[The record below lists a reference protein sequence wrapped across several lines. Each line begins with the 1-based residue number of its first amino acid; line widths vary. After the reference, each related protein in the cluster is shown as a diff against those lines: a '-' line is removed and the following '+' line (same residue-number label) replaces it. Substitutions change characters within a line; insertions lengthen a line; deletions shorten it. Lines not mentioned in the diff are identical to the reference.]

1 MLRLLRNKRVTL
13 LLRVGV
19 SVGLLTWVLS
29 RVDLSSVWHFVSSA
43 SPLLFCLAFLAFFLS
58 WSTMSWQLSRT
69 MRLHG
74 SDFRVMTLLNISLR
88 AFFYGFVLP
97 GDVSAGAV
105 KWYLL
110 SKYGHG
116 LRSLAAILYVRIVN
130 LTVLMCVGLG
140 AILVGWP
147 FESKALIP
155 LLVAALAATVC
166 FIVLLHTGFMGAV
179 AKRLLALPV
188 LPRLHQGKVKQAEE
202 EACHVLAVFTTFPL
216 RDIVSLFLIS
226 ILYKLTVVLSM
237 WLLARAIRVDISYVT
252 FLWVHSGLEL
262 IQMLPISFSG
272 VGVRDVALVVMLR
285 QVDVPSSAAVAVALG
300 CLAIRVLQVCLGG
313 LLVLRQSLIS
323 EQPPVGGQAPTGEES
338 SKE

>member
-1 MLRLLRNKRVTL
+1 MFKLLRTKRVTL

-29 RVDLSSVWHFVSSA
+29 RVDLSSVWQFLSSA
-43 SPLLFCLAFLAFFLS
+43 SPVLFCLAFVAFFSS
-58 WSTMSWQLSRT
+58 WSIMSWQLSRT

-74 SDFRVMTLLNISLR
+74 SHFRMMTLLNISLR

-97 GDVSAGAV
+97 GDVSTGLV

-110 SKYGHG
+110 SKHGHK
-116 LRSLAAILYVRIVN
+116 LRALAAILYVRIVN

-140 AILVGWP
+140 AILAGWP
-147 FESKALIP
+147 FESKALVP
-155 LLVAALAATVC
+155 VLVAALAATVL
-166 FIVLLHTGFMGAV
+166 FIVLLHTGVMGAV
-179 AKRLLALPV
+179 VKRLLALPV
-188 LPRLHQGKVKQAEE
+188 LPRLRQGKVKRAEE
-202 EACHVLAVFTTFPL
+202 EACNVLAVFTTFPL
-216 RDIVSLFLIS
+216 KDILSLFLIS

-262 IQMLPISFSG
+262 IQMPPISFSG

-285 QVDVPSSAAVAVALG
+285 QVDVSSSAAVAVALG

-323 EQPPVGGQAPTGEES
+323 EQPPVSEQAPAGEES
-338 SKE
+338 PKG